1 MKDKISKGL
10 YQWPPTIEI
19 DFDELLERWR
29 NLSREEKLEA
39 ACNYIKTTY
48 SETLDRMALGARME
62 AEGFASLVETLD
74 ILSDD
79 ETMDA
84 IREAENEDIS
94 RWEGEGGA

>member
-1 MKDKISKGL
+1 MQIILHEGSEL
-10 YQWPPTIEI
+10 Y
-19 DFDELLERWR
+19 ERFL
-29 NLSREEKLEA
+29 NREPLTTEEMLEA
-39 ACNYIKTTY
+39 ACNYIKATY
-48 SETLDRMALGARME
+48 SKALDRMALGARME

-84 IREAENEDIS
+84 IREAEAEDEDIA

>member
-1 MKDKISKGL
+1 MKDEISKGL
-10 YQWPPTIEI
+10 AQWPPTIKI
-19 DFDELLERWR
+19 DYEELLERWR

-39 ACNYIKTTY
+39 ACHYMKSVY
-48 SETLDRMALGARME
+48 SKTLDRMALGARME

-84 IREAENEDIS
+84 IRES
-94 RWEGEGGA
+94 RSRGYFSMGK